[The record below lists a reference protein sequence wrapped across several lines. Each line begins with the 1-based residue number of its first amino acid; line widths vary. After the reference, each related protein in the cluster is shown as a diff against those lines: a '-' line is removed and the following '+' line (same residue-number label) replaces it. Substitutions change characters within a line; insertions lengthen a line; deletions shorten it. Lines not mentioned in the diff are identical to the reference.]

1 MAASLLDDIGLIW
14 LQDVCFAVTRIF
26 DPVSRARISTEEHP
40 PNLRFSL
47 HLVNLSCQSQTVT
60 VAGTGAWRL
69 ALLWNPCLLSTSS
82 VYYISI

>member
-47 HLVNLSCQSQTVT
+47 HLVNLSCQS
-60 VAGTGAWRL
+60 
-69 ALLWNPCLLSTSS
+69 
-82 VYYISI
+82 